1 MLLKAVLAL
10 TLPASAQVG
19 TLFEGGRGPAP
30 AFRALEVP
38 AIPVDPNSDWAPAAP
53 DSEPGD
59 TNPGAPERS
68 GFWERMQGKAF
79 DQICKSIKLRTGQG
93 VDFPGYG
100 GARAQVER
108 KMERTAAGTFA
119 LIDRIELS
127 LNGGLSQSL
136 LSGAE
141 GGLAISV
148 GTTLKGESMVVRPLG
163 TKKSC
168 DELGRLVNVLDMK
181 AAIPLSPNRIREMKV
196 GELWRIPM
204 TLHIGVG
211 LGASAADLPAS
222 VSFGRGKEGRASV
235 TLYRLAEDQ
244 VRFRLRI
251 DKADVRSKGGDVVY
265 SIPGVALGL
274 PATDTIIL
282 EQLAKLVDRQIART
296 ISRYLTARL
305 GLSSGKRMGRMLMI
319 EYVLDPRDEAEMTA
333 LRELMRGDL
342 NALTMLRD
350 LVSRAGR
357 ALIDQDKD
365 PVREE
370 IAELVGRH
378 SGDLERAPTFVG
390 ADDYERDGSRFA
402 FKLPIL
408 WDYENASGRERDE
421 ILILDED
428 GGGHRILK
436 ADKRKESG
444 LFDVPFLGEMVM
456 DHTQK
461 TAQVISSVG
470 PDDSVSEPAAVY
482 VVQEGFLRKG
492 ASTARDMAAQAD
504 DIASLIGARGEGR
517 NARTS
522 LPVEALFPKDSLHL
536 PERAHGPRDATS
548 GPQEKTYHRGISAF
562 TLTFSREAVADIV
575 SAPADVVL
583 KSYVNALGYAEQEM
597 MKRVLP
603 LMSIKADGSLEYSR
617 REAER
622 ALGYDGWRDEGS
634 RNALAELS
642 YLAEQ
647 ATDVIRDLAAAR
659 DAKTPSERA
668 ERFRDAMAGDGRSGL
683 AYEEILKVMVQLVDP
698 ADVSAEF
705 FVNVEKRRKGEKDV
719 AARLLLNAKAPGD
732 GAMIGDASRDRA
744 RFAEPSVLVD

>member
-1 MLLKAVLAL
+1 MPIALLLAL
-10 TLPASAQVG
+10 ALPAAAQVG
-19 TLFEGGRGPAP
+19 TLFEASPAP

-38 AIPVDPNSDWAPAAP
+38 LIPPGASDWAPAAP

-119 LIDRIELS
+119 LIDRVELS

-136 LSGAE
+136 LSAPE
-141 GGLAISV
+141 GGVAVSI
-148 GTTLKGESMVVRPLG
+148 GTTLKGESMVIRPLG

-181 AAIPLSPNRIREMKV
+181 AAIPLSPARIREMQV

-222 VSFGRGKEGRASV
+222 ISLGRGKEGRASV
-235 TLYRLAEDQ
+235 TLYRMAEDK

-274 PATDTIIL
+274 PETDTIVL
-282 EQLAKLVDRQIART
+282 EQLAKLIDRQIART
-296 ISRYLTARL
+296 ISRYMTARL

-319 EYVLDPRDEAEMTA
+319 EYVLDPRDEAEMAA

-357 ALIDQDKD
+357 ALVDQDKD

-378 SGDLERAPTFVG
+378 SGGLERQPTFVG
-390 ADDYERDGSRFA
+390 ADDYERTGRRFA
-402 FKLPIL
+402 LKLPIL
-408 WDYENASGRERDE
+408 FDYENASGRERDE
-421 ILILDED
+421 ILILDEN
-428 GGGHRILK
+428 GGGHRIVK
-436 ADKRKESG
+436 ADKRKEAG
-444 LFDVPFLGEMVM
+444 FFDVPFLGEMVM
-456 DHTQK
+456 DNTQK
-461 TAQVISSVG
+461 TAQVISAVG
-470 PDDSVSEPAAVY
+470 ADDSVSEPAAVFL
-482 VVQEGFLRKG
+482 VQEGFLRQSAG
-492 ASTARDMAAQAD
+492 TARDMAEQAD
-504 DIASLIGARGEGR
+504 DIASLIGVRGQGR

-522 LPVEALFPKDSLHL
+522 LPVEALFPKASLTR
-536 PERAHGPRDATS
+536 PEPPRRAHDHDMGPS
-548 GPQEKTYHRGISAF
+548 EKTYHRGISAF

-575 SAPADVVL
+575 SAPADVIL
-583 KSYVNALGYAEQEM
+583 KSYVNALGYAEREM
-597 MKRVLP
+597 LERVMP
-603 LMSIKADGSLEYSR
+603 LMRLGEDGDLEYSR
-617 REAER
+617 RDALK
-622 ALGYDGWRDEGS
+622 ALGYDSWHDDRARDAMS
-634 RNALAELS
+634 ELS
-642 YLAEQ
+642 RLA
-647 ATDVIRDLAAAR
+647 AAAANVLRDVYAAR
-659 DAKTPSERA
+659 DAATPQERA
-668 ERFRDAMAGDGRSGL
+668 DRVRDLMAGDGRSGL

-705 FVNVEKRRKGEKDV
+705 FINVEKRIKGEKDV
-719 AARLLLNAKAPGD
+719 SARLLLNAKAPGD
-732 GAMIGDASRDRA
+732 GAMIGDASRNRA

>member
-19 TLFEGGRGPAP
+19 TLFDGVRGPAP
-30 AFRALEVP
+30 AFRALEIPAVP
-38 AIPVDPNSDWAPAAP
+38 VNPDSDWAPAAP

-59 TNPGAPERS
+59 SNPGAPERS

-79 DQICKSIKLRTGQG
+79 DQICKSVKLRTGQG

-108 KMERTAAGTFA
+108 KLERTAAGTFA
-119 LIDRIELS
+119 LLDRVELS

-136 LSGAE
+136 LSGPE

-168 DELGRLVNVLDMK
+168 DELGRLVNVFDMK
-181 AAIPLSPNRIREMKV
+181 AAIPLSPERIREMQV

-211 LGASAADLPAS
+211 IGASAADLPAS
-222 VSFGRGKEGRASV
+222 VSLGRGKEGRASV
-235 TLYRLAEDQ
+235 TLYRLAEDK

-265 SIPGVALGL
+265 SIPGMALGL

-305 GLSSGKRMGRMLMI
+305 GLSSGKRTGRMLMI
-319 EYVLDPRDEAEMTA
+319 EYVLDPRDDKEMLA

-365 PVREE
+365 PVQEE

-378 SGDLERAPTFVG
+378 SGSLERQPTFVG
-390 ADDYERDGSRFA
+390 ADDYERDGRRFA

-428 GGGHRILK
+428 GGGHRVLK

-444 LFDVPFLGEMVM
+444 HFDIPFLGEMTM
-456 DHTQK
+456 NHTQK
-461 TAQVISSVG
+461 TAQVISSVAG
-470 PDDSVSEPAAVY
+470 DGTVSEPAAVFLR
-482 VVQEGFLRKG
+482 QEGFLRSA
-492 ASTARDMAAQAD
+492 ASDARDMAQDAD
-504 DIASLIGARGEGR
+504 EISSLIGVRGEGR

-522 LPVEALFPKDSLHL
+522 LPVEALFPKDSLML
-536 PERAHGPRDATS
+536 PASSHGPRDMDS
-548 GPQEKTYHRGISAF
+548 GPRHKTYHRGISAF
-562 TLTFSREAVADIV
+562 TLTFSREAVADII
-575 SAPADVVL
+575 SAPNETVL
-583 KSYVNALGYAEQEM
+583 KSFVNALGYAEQEM

-603 LMSIKADGSLEYSR
+603 LMNLKDDGTLDYDR
-617 REAER
+617 RAAEK
-622 ALGYDGWRDEGS
+622 ALGYDHWRDEGS
-634 RNALAELS
+634 RQAMAELS
-642 YLAEQ
+642 HLASQ
-647 ATDVIRDLAAAR
+647 ATRVIQDLAAAR
-659 DAKTPSERA
+659 DAATPKERA
-668 ERFRDAMAGDGRSGL
+668 ERFYEAMAGDGRSGL

-705 FVNVEKRRKGEKDV
+705 FINVEKRRKGEKDV
-719 AARLLLNAKAPGD
+719 ATRLLLNPNAGD
-732 GAMIGDASRDRA
+732 GAMIGEASRDRA

>member
-1 MLLKAVLAL
+1 MLKSLSAVMALA
-10 TLPASAQVG
+10 LPASAQVG
-19 TLFEGGRGPAP
+19 TLFDGVRGPAP
-30 AFRALEVP
+30 AFKALEAPAVP
-38 AIPVDPNSDWAPAAP
+38 EGPSDWAPASP

-100 GARAQVER
+100 GARAEVER
-108 KMERTAAGTFA
+108 KLERTAAGTFA
-119 LIDRIELS
+119 LIDRIS
-127 LNGGLSQSL
+127 LNLSGGLSQSL

-141 GGLAISV
+141 GGLSVSV
-148 GTTLKGESMVVRPLG
+148 GTTLRGESMVVRPLG

-181 AAIPLSPNRIREMKV
+181 AAIPLSPARIREMKV

-235 TLYRLAEDQ
+235 TLYRLSESQ

-274 PATDTIIL
+274 PETDTIVL
-282 EQLAKLVDRQIART
+282 EQLARLIDRQIART
-296 ISRYLTARL
+296 ITRYMTARL

-319 EYVLDPRDEAEMTA
+319 EYVLDPRDEAEMAA

-357 ALIDQDKD
+357 ALIDQEAN
-365 PVREE
+365 PPREE

-378 SGDLERAPTFVG
+378 SGDLSAPPTFVG
-390 ADDYERDGSRFA
+390 ADDYERDGRRFA
-402 FKLPIL
+402 LKLPIL
-408 WDYENASGRERDE
+408 FDYENASGRERDE

-436 ADKRKESG
+436 ADKRKEAG
-444 LFDVPFLGEMVM
+444 FFDVPFLGEMVM

-461 TAQVISSVG
+461 TAQVLSKVG
-470 PDDSVSEPAAVY
+470 ADGSVSEPAAVY
-482 VVQEGFLRKG
+482 VVQEGFLRSG
-492 ASTARDMAAQAD
+492 AGAARDMVQDAD
-504 DIASLIGARGEGR
+504 DISSLIGVRGTGR
-517 NARTS
+517 NARAS
-522 LPVEALFPKDSLHL
+522 LPVDALFPKDSLL
-536 PERAHGPRDATS
+536 RPESSHGPRDTGGS
-548 GPQEKTYHRGISAF
+548 PQEKTYHRGISAF
-562 TLTFSREAVADIV
+562 TLAFSRKAVADIV
-575 SAPADVVL
+575 AAPADVVL
-583 KSYVNALGYAEQEM
+583 KSYVNALGYAEREM
-597 MKRVLP
+597 MERVLP
-603 LMSIKADGSLEYSR
+603 LMRLKADGTLDYSR
-617 REAER
+617 REAEK
-622 ALGYDGWRDEGS
+622 ALGYDDWRDEGS
-634 RNALAELS
+634 RDAMAQLS
-642 YLAEQ
+642 YLAAQ
-647 ATDVIRDLAAAR
+647 ASDVIRDLAKAR
-659 DAKTPSERA
+659 DAKDASERA
-668 ERFRDAMAGDGRSGL
+668 DRFRDALAGDGRSGL

-705 FVNVEKRRKGEKDV
+705 FVNVDKGIK
-719 AARLLLNAKAPGD
+719 G
-732 GAMIGDASRDRA
+732 
-744 RFAEPSVLVD
+744 

>member
-19 TLFEGGRGPAP
+19 TLFDGVRGPAP
-30 AFRALEVP
+30 AFKALEIPAVP
-38 AIPVDPNSDWAPAAP
+38 VNPDSDWAPAAP

-59 TNPGAPERS
+59 SNPGAPERS

-136 LSGAE
+136 LSGPE
-141 GGLAISV
+141 GGLFVSV

-181 AAIPLSPNRIREMKV
+181 AAIPLSPDRIREMKV

-222 VSFGRGKEGRASV
+222 VSLGRGKEGRAAV
-235 TLYRLAEDQ
+235 TLYRLSEDK

-251 DKADVRSKGGDVVY
+251 DKADVRSRGGDVAY

-274 PATDTIIL
+274 PETDTIIL

-305 GLSSGKRMGRMLMI
+305 GLSAGKRTGRMLMI

-378 SGDLERAPTFVG
+378 SGNLERQPTFVG
-390 ADDYERDGSRFA
+390 ADDYERNGRRFA

-428 GGGHRILK
+428 GGGHRVLK

-444 LFDVPFLGEMVM
+444 FLDIPFLGEMSM
-456 DHTQK
+456 NHTQK
-461 TAQVISSVG
+461 TAQVISSVAG
-470 PDDSVSEPAAVY
+470 DGTVSEPAAVFLR
-482 VVQEGFLRKG
+482 QEGFLRSG
-492 ASTARDMAAQAD
+492 ASTAREMAEEAD
-504 DIASLIGARGEGR
+504 AIASLVGVRGEGR

-522 LPVEALFPKDSLHL
+522 LPVETLFPKDSLML
-536 PERAHGPRDATS
+536 PASSHGPRDHDM
-548 GPQEKTYHRGISAF
+548 PREKQYHRGISAF
-562 TLTFSREAVADIV
+562 TLTFSREAVADIIA
-575 SAPADVVL
+575 APNETVL
-583 KSYVNALGYAEQEM
+583 KSFVNALGYAEQEM
-597 MKRVLP
+597 MKRVMP
-603 LMSIKADGSLEYSR
+603 LLSIKDDGSVAYSR
-617 REAER
+617 REAEK
-622 ALGYDGWRDEGS
+622 ALGYDDWRDEGG
-634 RNALAELS
+634 RQAMAELS
-642 YLAEQ
+642 HLASQ
-647 ATDVIRDLAAAR
+647 ATRVIQDLAAAR
-659 DAKTPSERA
+659 NAPSPKERA
-668 ERFRDAMAGDGRSGL
+668 DRFYEAMSGDGRSGL
-683 AYEEILKVMVQLVDP
+683 AYEDILKVMVQLVDP

-719 AARLLLNAKAPGD
+719 ATRLLLNPNAGD
-732 GAMIGDASRDRA
+732 GRMIGEASRDRA
-744 RFAEPSVLVD
+744 RFAEPSILTD

>member
-19 TLFEGGRGPAP
+19 TLFDGVRGPAP

-38 AIPVDPNSDWAPAAP
+38 GVPVDPNSDWAPAAP

-108 KMERTAAGTFA
+108 KLERTSAGTFA
-119 LIDRIELS
+119 LLDRIELS

-136 LSGAE
+136 LSGPE

-181 AAIPLSPNRIREMKV
+181 AAIPLSPERIREMKV

-211 LGASAADLPAS
+211 IGASAADLPAS
-222 VSFGRGKEGRASV
+222 VSLGRGKEGRASV
-235 TLYRLAEDQ
+235 TLYRLAEDK

-265 SIPGVALGL
+265 SIPGMALGM

-305 GLSSGKRMGRMLMI
+305 GLSSGKRTGRMLMI
-319 EYVLDPRDEAEMTA
+319 EYVLDPRDEKEMLA

-357 ALIDQDKD
+357 ALVDQDKD

-378 SGDLERAPTFVG
+378 SGNLEREPSFVG
-390 ADDYERDGSRFA
+390 ADDYERAGRRFA

-428 GGGHRILK
+428 GGGHRVLK

-444 LFDVPFLGEMVM
+444 HFDIPFLGEMTM
-456 DHTQK
+456 NHTQK
-461 TAQVISSVG
+461 TAQVISKVAADG
-470 PDDSVSEPAAVY
+470 TLSEPAAVFLR
-482 VVQEGFLRKG
+482 QEGFLRSA
-492 ASTARDMAAQAD
+492 ASNARDMAAEAD
-504 DIASLIGARGEGR
+504 DISSLIGVRGEGR

-522 LPVEALFPKDSLHL
+522 LPVERLFPKDSLML
-536 PERAHGPRDATS
+536 PESAHGPRDTADM
-548 GPQEKTYHRGISAF
+548 PRHKTYHRGISAF
-562 TLTFSREAVADIV
+562 TMTFSREAVADIV
-575 SAPADVVL
+575 AAPNETVL
-583 KSYVNALGYAEQEM
+583 KSFVNALGYAEQEM

-603 LMSIKADGSLEYSR
+603 LMSLKEDGTLEYNR
-617 REAER
+617 RAAEK
-622 ALGYDGWRDEGS
+622 ALGYDDWRDEGS
-634 RNALAELS
+634 RQAMAELS
-642 YLAEQ
+642 HLASQ
-647 ATDVIRDLAAAR
+647 ATRVIQDLAAAR
-659 DAKTPSERA
+659 NAPTAKERA
-668 ERFRDAMAGDGRSGL
+668 ERFYEAMAGDGRSGL
-683 AYEEILKVMVQLVDP
+683 AYEDILKVMVQLVDP

-719 AARLLLNAKAPGD
+719 ATRLLLNPNAGD
-732 GAMIGDASRDRA
+732 GAMIGEASRDRA